1 MYIFEKNVNKP
12 EKPSGKFIKVII
24 IIIIIIIMM
33 MMIIAQILAATRW
46 MRYNTRLDDDRTFQ
60 HIIGCC

>member
-12 EKPSGKFIKVII
+12 EKPSGEFIKVII
-24 IIIIIIIMM
+24 MMMMMM
-33 MMIIAQILAATRW
+33 MMIIAQILSATRW

>member
-12 EKPSGKFIKVII
+12 EKPSGEFIKVMMMMMMM
-24 IIIIIIIMM
+24 MM